1 MMALD
6 PDIDDRVTRPD
17 AAAVH
22 IEDAAHL
29 ARLKREEL
37 EQFKLVKIQ
46 SFNWGTFSRHLV
58 IEVSPKGMLFIGPS
72 GSGKSTIFDSH
83 ASLLTPPNWV
93 HFNVAARDS
102 ENRQDRNLATYIRGV
117 WGEQT
122 GGTGEIA
129 DQQLRKGPT
138 WSAIAETY
146 RNGEGRTVTLAHVYW
161 IRTTSSALKDVGKR
175 YLVAERDLDLG
186 ELKFFPESQFNVR
199 RFKSDLHGVY
209 DTDEFSEYQERF
221 RSQLGIDTKH
231 ALKLLH
237 KTQSAKNLGGLT
249 DFLRDFMLDEPR
261 TRKMANDLVDQ
272 FSKLDAAHNEV
283 VSASLQIKTLVPARE
298 ADLERQK
305 LKLQCN
311 EIEEIKSGVENF
323 LQERKGELLQQ
334 DLRAK
339 QTLLEGQRQELTV
352 KEKAKEDARADLERL
367 QEQRRG
373 MGGKLLEDLEE
384 ERKKALVEAD
394 DREQKRVKV
403 KAACLTL
410 GLTLPDSADRHAELV
425 DNARAEL
432 ERAAN
437 GDTTSGELKNRLV
450 VEKEDATRALERVQ
464 TELANL
470 ARLERSNIPSQLT
483 DIRQEMARE
492 LKLSENELPFAGE
505 LIDVK
510 VSEKDWQGAIE
521 RVLRG
526 FALTMLVDDDQY
538 KAVSG
543 YVDRTFLKGRLVYIR
558 TLPQA
563 APAQA
568 PKPNSVV
575 QKVVVADGPFRQWIN
590 SELRQ
595 RFDLECLETA
605 EELRARPSG
614 VTKMGQIKAGGR
626 RHEKDD
632 RNKVDDRRFWV
643 LGADTKAKVDTL
655 MDDASRLNEQLVKV
669 RAQIELLDK
678 QGRDQVRRAMAFQTI
693 ADQRWSD
700 IDSATPTT
708 RAKELEHQANQFRE
722 SSSDLRDVDARITIA
737 TARQKATEEAHTEQ
751 AADVRD
757 TERLITKREA
767 EIAERAAKAYVAPTP
782 MQRVGLTERLQ
793 AAGRA
798 PTLESLSDDM
808 RLIERRLSTEV
819 HGLDGKIAE
828 LVRRIEDVFAE
839 YNRGWPAE
847 SGGLDPKLASFNE
860 YDAKLTRLQ
869 VDDLPRVEKKF
880 KQLLNEQSNQHIAL
894 LANQIDQERRDIAE
908 KMDAV
913 NRSLRNAEFNPGTYL
928 YIDPEDKTPP
938 EAKEFKADLRAALA
952 NTLSVDDQEAEQ
964 RFQKLKELIN
974 RLASQQPKDLQW
986 KTLALDVRLHVE
998 FIARELRE
1006 DDGSEVE
1013 VYRSGAGK
1021 SGGQRQKLTATCLA
1035 AALRYQ
1041 LGGPGRLR
1049 PTFCT
1054 VFLDE
1059 AFDKADAD
1067 FTEAAMKTFKM
1078 FGFQLIIATP
1088 IKSVMTIEPYVGGAA
1103 FVHIEDR
1110 RHSKVCVLPYDEEA
1124 QRIDYTPVGGP
1135 PPEDAHA

>member
-1 MMALD
+1 MLSD
-6 PDIDDRVTRPD
+6 TDVGTPITRPD
-17 AAAVH
+17 LTLYPQDSIHV
-22 IEDAAHL
+22 EK
-29 ARLKREEL
+29 LKREEL

-46 SFNWGTFSRHLV
+46 SFNWGTFSHHLV
-58 IEVSPKGMLFIGPS
+58 IDVSPKGMLFIGPS

-93 HFNVAARDS
+93 NFNVAARES
-102 ENRQDRNLATYIRGV
+102 ESRQDRNLATYIRGV

-146 RNGEGRTVTLAHVYW
+146 RNGEGRIVTLAHVYW
-161 IRTTSSALKDVGKR
+161 IRTASNVPKDVGKR
-175 YLVAERDLDLG
+175 YLVADRDLDLG
-186 ELKFFPESQFNVR
+186 ELKFFPQSQFNVR
-199 RFKSDLHGVY
+199 RFKTDLIGVY
-209 DTDEFSEYQERF
+209 DTDEFSQYQERF
-221 RSQLGIDTKH
+221 RSHLGIETRH

-261 TRKMANDLVDQ
+261 TRSMANDLVEQ

-283 VSASLQIKTLVPARE
+283 VSASLQIKTLLPARE
-298 ADLERQK
+298 RYLDYQK
-305 LKLQCN
+305 LRLQRN

-323 LQERKGELLQQ
+323 LEERRGELLLQ
-334 DLRAK
+334 DLRFH
-339 QTLLEGQRQELTV
+339 QMLLEGQLQDLAV
-352 KEKAKEDARADLERL
+352 KERAKENTRADYDRL

-373 MGGKLLEDLEE
+373 MGGEQLGQLEEDLQ
-384 ERKKALVEAD
+384 KALLEAD
-394 DREQKRVKV
+394 DRETKRVKV
-403 KAACLTL
+403 REACLGL
-410 GLTLPDSADRHAELV
+410 GLTLPDSPPQYAELV
-425 DNARAEL
+425 QEAKTAL
-432 ERAAN
+432 EIAAN
-437 GDTTSGELKNRLV
+437 GDTTSSEIKNKLV
-450 VEKEDATRALERVQ
+450 IEKEDIGRELSRVQ
-464 TELANL
+464 AELASL
-470 ARLERSNIPSQLT
+470 ARLKRSNIPSHLT
-483 DIRQEMARE
+483 DIRQQMAND
-492 LKLSENELPFAGE
+492 LKLSESELPFAGE
-505 LIDVK
+505 LIEVK
-510 VSEKDWQGAIE
+510 VQEKGWQGAIE

-526 FALTMLVDDDQY
+526 FALTMLVDEDHYQ
-538 KAVSG
+538 AVSG

-558 TLPQA
+558 TLPQSM
-563 APAQA
+563 PTHA
-568 PKPNSVV
+568 PKQNSVV
-575 QKVVVADGPFRQWIN
+575 HKVAVADGSFRQWIN

-614 VTKMGQIKAGGR
+614 VTKKGQIKMGGR

-632 RNKVDDRRFWV
+632 RTQVDDSRHWV
-643 LGADTKAKVDTL
+643 LGADTKIKVDAL
-655 MDDASRLNEQLVKV
+655 FEDASQLNQKFQKV
-669 RAQIELLDK
+669 SAQIEVLDK
-678 QGRDQVRRAMAFQTI
+678 QGRDQVKRVMALQTI

-700 IDSATPTT
+700 IDSATPAI
-708 RAKELEHQANQFRE
+708 RARELEHQATQLRE
-722 SSSDLRDVDARITIA
+722 SSPDLKAVDARIAVAIS
-737 TARQKATEEAHTEQ
+737 RHKAAEKAHTDQ
-751 AADVRD
+751 SADVR
-757 TERLITKREA
+757 TTQRVIESREQS
-767 EIAERAAKAYVAPTP
+767 IASRATKAYVPPTP
-782 MQRVGLTERLQ
+782 AQRAGLMERLT
-793 AAGRA
+793 AANRT
-798 PTLESLSDDM
+798 PTLDSISDDM
-808 RLIERRLSTEV
+808 RLIERKLGIEV
-819 HGLDGKIAE
+819 HGLEAQISDLIRK
-828 LVRRIEDVFAE
+828 IEDAFAD
-839 YNRGWPAE
+839 YNRCWPAE
-847 SGGLDPKLASFNE
+847 SGGLDPKMGSFTE

-913 NRSLRNAEFNPGTYL
+913 NKSLRNTEFNPGTYL
-928 YIDPEDKTPP
+928 YIDPEDKTPS
-938 EAKEFKADLRAALA
+938 EAKEFKANLRAALA

-964 RFQKLKELIN
+964 RFQLLKGLIN

-998 FIARELRE
+998 FIARELRV

-1054 VFLDE
+1054 IFLDE

-1067 FTEAAMKTFKM
+1067 FTEAAMKTFKN

-1110 RHSKVCVLPYDEEA
+1110 RHSKVCVLSYDEEN
-1124 QRIDYTPVGGP
+1124 QRIDYTSLDG
-1135 PPEDAHA
+1135 EAASDART

>member
-1 MMALD
+1 MLLD
-6 PDIDDRVTRPD
+6 PEIGAPVTQQDSPLHPQE
-17 AAAVH
+17 ATQ
-22 IEDAAHL
+22 L
-29 ARLKREEL
+29 AKLKQEEL

-46 SFNWGTFSRHLV
+46 NFNWGTFSRHLV
-58 IEVSPKGMLFIGPS
+58 IDVSPKGMLFIGPS

-93 HFNVAARDS
+93 HFNVAARES
-102 ENRQDRNLATYIRGV
+102 ESRQDRNLATYIRGV

-122 GGTGEIA
+122 VGTGEIS

-175 YLVAERDLDLG
+175 YLVADRDLDLG

-199 RFKSDLHGVY
+199 RFKSDLRDVY

-249 DFLRDFMLDEPR
+249 DFLRDFMLDEPKTR
-261 TRKMANDLVDQ
+261 TMANDLVEQ
-272 FSKLDAAHNEV
+272 FGKLDAAHNEV
-283 VSASLQIKTLVPARE
+283 VSAGLQIKTLLPARE

-311 EIEEIKSGVENF
+311 EVEEIKSGIENF
-323 LQERKGELLQQ
+323 LQERKGELLLQ
-334 DLRAK
+334 DLRAH
-339 QTLLEGQRQELTV
+339 QTLLEGQIQDLAI
-352 KEKAKEDARADLERL
+352 KEQAKEDTRSDLERL

-373 MGGKLLEDLEE
+373 MGGEQLERLDEERQKALLEAE
-384 ERKKALVEAD
+384 
-394 DREQKRVKV
+394 DREEKRVKV
-403 KAACLTL
+403 KGACQTL
-410 GLTLPDSADRHAELV
+410 GRTLPDSATRHAELV
-425 DNARAEL
+425 DSAKIEL
-432 ERAAN
+432 ERAAS
-437 GDTTSGELKNRLV
+437 GDTTDGELRNKLV
-450 VEKEDATRALERVQ
+450 VEKEDATRELNRVQ
-464 TELANL
+464 AELASL
-470 ARLERSNIPSQLT
+470 ARLGRSNIPSQLT
-483 DIRQEMARE
+483 EIRQQMAQE
-492 LKLSENELPFAGE
+492 LKLSESDLPFAGE

-510 VSEKDWQGAIE
+510 ASEKDWQGAIE

-526 FALTMLVDDDQY
+526 FALTMLVDEDHYQ
-538 KAVSG
+538 AVSG

-558 TLPQA
+558 TLPQSS
-563 APAQA
+563 PAQA

-575 QKVVVADGPFRQWIN
+575 QKIVVAGGSFRQWIN

-605 EELRARPSG
+605 DELRARPSG
-614 VTKMGQIKAGGR
+614 VTKKGQIKAGGR

-632 RNKVDDRRFWV
+632 RTRVDDSRHWV
-643 LGADTKAKVDTL
+643 LGADTKTKANAL
-655 MDDASRLNEQLVKV
+655 LDDANQLNEKLKKAS
-669 RAQIELLDK
+669 AQIEMLDK
-678 QGRDQVRRAMAFQTI
+678 QGRDQVRRVMALQTI
-693 ADQRWSD
+693 VDQRWSD
-700 IDSATPTT
+700 IDSATPAL
-708 RAKELEHQANQFRE
+708 RAKELEHQATQLRE
-722 SSSDLRDVDARITIA
+722 SSPDLKAVDARITIA
-737 TARQKATEEAHTEQ
+737 TSRHKAADKAHTEQ
-751 AADVRD
+751 AADVKN
-757 TERLITKREA
+757 TQRLIAKRED
-767 EIAERAAKAYVAPTP
+767 EIAERTAKAYVAPTP
-782 MQRVGLTERLQ
+782 TQRVGLTERL
-793 AAGRA
+793 ATANRT

-808 RLIERRLSTEV
+808 RLIERRLSTEAHV
-819 HGLDGKIAE
+819 LEGKISE
-828 LVRRIEDVFAE
+828 LVRKIEDAFAD
-839 YNRGWPAE
+839 YNRAWPAE
-847 SGGLDPKLASFNE
+847 SGGLDPKMASFNE

-913 NRSLRNAEFNPGTYL
+913 NKSLRNAEFNPGTYL
-928 YIDPEDKTPP
+928 CIDPEDKTPT

-952 NTLSVDDQEAEQ
+952 NTLSIDDQEAEQ

-974 RLASQQPKDLQW
+974 RLASQHPKDLQW

-998 FIARELRE
+998 FIARELRNE
-1006 DDGSEVE
+1006 DDSEVE

-1088 IKSVMTIEPYVGGAA
+1088 IKSVMTIEPYVGSAA

-1110 RHSKVCVLPYDEEA
+1110 KHSKVCVLPYDEEA
-1124 QRIDYTPVGGP
+1124 QRIDYTSVDK
-1135 PPEDAHA
+1135 DATSNAQT

>member
-1 MMALD
+1 MLLEPDSDDD
-6 PDIDDRVTRPD
+6 PVTQIDAHLHSQD
-17 AAAVH
+17 AAQ
-22 IEDAAHL
+22 L
-29 ARLKREEL
+29 AKLKREEL

-46 SFNWGTFSRHLV
+46 SFNWGTFSQHL
-58 IEVSPKGMLFIGPS
+58 IIDVSPKGMLFIGPS

-102 ENRQDRNLATYIRGV
+102 ESRQDRNLATYIRGV

-138 WSAIAETY
+138 WSAISETY
-146 RNGEGRTVTLAHVYW
+146 RNGDGRTVTLAHIYW

-175 YLVAERDLDLG
+175 YLVTDRDLDLG

-237 KTQSAKNLGGLT
+237 KTQSAKNLGNLT
-249 DFLRDFMLDEPR
+249 EFLRDFMLDEPR
-261 TRKMANDLVDQ
+261 TRTMANDLVEQ

-283 VSASLQIKTLVPARE
+283 VSAGMQIKTLLPARE
-298 ADLERQK
+298 SDLERQK

-311 EIEEIKSGVENF
+311 EVEEIRSGVDNF
-323 LQERKGELLQQ
+323 QQERRGELLLQ
-334 DLRAK
+334 DLRAN
-339 QTLLEGQRQELTV
+339 QTLLEGQLQDLAI
-352 KEKAKEDARADLERL
+352 KGQAKEDARADMERL

-373 MGGKLLEDLEE
+373 MGGEQLERLED
-384 ERKKALVEAD
+384 ERKKALQEAD
-394 DREQKRVKV
+394 DREQKRAKV
-403 KAACLTL
+403 KGACLAL
-410 GLTLPDSADRHAELV
+410 GLTLPDSAARHAELV
-425 DNARAEL
+425 DSAKTEL

-437 GDTTSGELKNRLV
+437 GDTTSGELKNKLV
-450 VEKEDATRALERVQ
+450 VEKEDATRELARIQ
-464 TELANL
+464 TELASL
-470 ARLERSNIPSQLT
+470 ARLGKSNIPSLLT
-483 DIRQEMARE
+483 DIRQLMAQE
-492 LKLSENELPFAGE
+492 LKLLESDLPFAGE

-510 VSEKDWQGAIE
+510 ATEKDWQGAIE

-526 FALTMLVDDDQY
+526 FALSMLVDEDHYQ
-538 KAVSG
+538 AVSG

-558 TLPQA
+558 TLPQS

-590 SELRQ
+590 SELRP
-595 RFDLECLETA
+595 RFDLECYETA
-605 EELRARPSG
+605 DELRARTSG
-614 VTKMGQIKAGGR
+614 ITKQGQIKAGGR

-632 RNKVDDRRFWV
+632 RTRIDDRRQWV
-643 LGADTKAKVDTL
+643 LGSDTKLKANAL
-655 MDDASRLNEQLVKV
+655 LEDANR
-669 RAQIELLDK
+669 LDK
-678 QGRDQVRRAMAFQTI
+678 QIEKVRDQIEALDKEGREQVRRVMAFQTI

-700 IDSATPTT
+700 IDSVTPAQ
-708 RAKELEHQANQFRE
+708 RAKELEHQATQLRE
-722 SSSDLRDVDARITIA
+722 SNPDLKAVDARIAVA
-737 TARQKATEEAHTEQ
+737 TSRHKSAEDAYTDK
-751 AADVRD
+751 AADVRN
-757 TERLITKREA
+757 TRQRITKRE
-767 EIAERAAKAYVAPTP
+767 EDIASRDSKAYVAPTP
-782 MQRVGLTERLQ
+782 TQRAGLAERL
-793 AAGRA
+793 AAANRM

-819 HGLDGKIAE
+819 HGLDGQIAE
-828 LVRRIEDVFAE
+828 LVRKIEDAFAD

-847 SGGLDPKLASFNE
+847 SGGLDPKIVSFNE

-913 NRSLRNAEFNPGTYL
+913 NQSLRNAEFNPGTYL

-938 EAKEFKADLRAALA
+938 EAKEFKAELRAALT

-964 RFQKLKELIN
+964 RFQKLKALIN

-1054 VFLDE
+1054 IFLDE

-1067 FTEAAMKTFKM
+1067 FTAAAMKTFKM

-1103 FVHIEDR
+1103 FVHIEER
-1110 RHSKVCVLPYDEEA
+1110 RHSKVCVLPYDEEH
-1124 QRIDYTPVGGP
+1124 QRIDYTSVGGEP
-1135 PPEDAHA
+1135 PSDAQA